1 MRAKNPARC
10 QCVVLALPG
19 YVGEPFVDSKRARV
33 AVVAPE
39 ENCLPGVGGG
49 SVGGSGSRAGG
60 ESSRVRMHNA
70 VTKTATSPILHNL
83 LVPVTGM
90 LLVSFII
97 IIFTRENLHSS
108 RAFVTSNGG
117 DISWTVFI
125 SRDSSVSEACR

>member
-1 MRAKNPARC
+1 M
-10 QCVVLALPG
+10 LALPG
-19 YVGEPFVDSKRARV
+19 CVGEPFADNKRARV
-33 AVVAPE
+33 AAVAPEE

-83 LVPVTGM
+83 LVPATGM

-108 RAFVTSNGG
+108 RAFVTSAIAATYLGQFLFHE
-117 DISWTVFI
+117 IPL
-125 SRDSSVSEACR
+125 